1 VTPPAYYYSR
11 HHQCG
16 IDCETWNSQ
25 KNFGVMSTLLLS
37 S

>member
-1 VTPPAYYYSR
+1 VTPPAYYYYRR

-16 IDCETWNSQ
+16 IETNSQ
-25 KNFGVMSTLLLS
+25 KNFWAMSTLS